1 MSIIAGISTPIGNG
15 AISIVRMSGDG
26 ALQIAL
32 RFFSCK
38 KLEKGVLPNYMYL
51 GIFKGEN
58 FSDRSMM
65 VYFQSPKSYTGE
77 DLVEFHLHG
86 GVTLTQKV
94 LHTLIQNGAKM
105 AENGEFTKR
114 AFLNG
119 KVSLDEAEG
128 ILGLIHA
135 ESEAEIS
142 SSFSVMRGNVSKRVA
157 PIVNKLLSVVSML
170 EAWFDYPEEMED
182 EIETDFYPTLFEVK
196 SDLESLLSTAK
207 QGRMVRN
214 GISVALIGE
223 PNVGKS
229 SMMNAFLKEERAIVT
244 DIPGTTRDTIQESI
258 VVKGVRINLLDT
270 AGIRESDDV
279 VEKKGIEKSKNA
291 CRNADVVLYIVD
303 GEKQGE
309 IDQDLLK
316 ECENAKVLFV
326 NNKVD
331 ISKKREGFFN
341 ISALN
346 GEGMDELLD
355 EIVGYAGDKR
365 LYGEMLTIDRHIDA
379 VAHAL
384 QGINNAIAN
393 KGATFDCI
401 LVDLKEALTSLMEID
416 GRGATEKIIDEIF
429 SRFCVGK

>member
-15 AISIVRMSGDG
+15 AISIVRMSGEG

-38 KLEKGVLPNYMYL
+38 KLEKEIIPNYMYL
-51 GIFKGEN
+51 GRFKGEN
-58 FSDRSMM
+58 FSDRCMM
-65 VYFQSPKSYTGE
+65 VYFSAPKTYTGE

-94 LHTLIQNGAKM
+94 LHTLIQSGAKM

-142 SSFSVMRGNVSKRVA
+142 ASYSVMRGNVSKRVQ
-157 PIVNKLLSVVSML
+157 PVSDKLLNIVSML

-182 EIETDFYPTLFEVK
+182 EIQSDVYPTLKEIK
-196 SDLESLLSTAK
+196 SDLECLLSTAK
-207 QGRMVRN
+207 QGKMVRN

-229 SMMNAFLKEERAIVT
+229 SILNAFLKEERAIVT

-258 VVKGVRINLLDT
+258 VYKGVRINLLDT
-270 AGIRESDDV
+270 AGIRESEDV
-279 VEKKGIEKSKNA
+279 VEQKGIERSRNA
-291 CRNADVVLYIVD
+291 CRNANVVLYILD
-303 GEKQGE
+303 GAKNSEPDYE
-309 IDQDLLK
+309 LLK
-316 ECENAKVLFV
+316 ECSNSKILLV

-331 ISKKREGFFN
+331 IARRREGFYN
-341 ISALN
+341 VSALN
-346 GEGMDELLD
+346 GFGVDELLE
-355 EIVGYAGDKR
+355 EIVKLVGDKR
-365 LYGEMLTIDRHIDA
+365 MYGDMLTIDRHIDA
-379 VAHAL
+379 VTHAM
-384 QGINNAIAN
+384 QCINNVLAN
-393 KGATFDCI
+393 QDSTYDCMLI
-401 LVDLKEALTSLMEID
+401 DLKEALSSLMEID
-416 GRGATEKIIDEIF
+416 GRQASEKIIDEIF

>member
-15 AISIVRMSGDG
+15 AISIVRMSGEG

-38 KLEKGVLPNYMYL
+38 KLEKEIIPNYMYL
-51 GIFKGEN
+51 GRFKGEN
-58 FSDRSMM
+58 FSDRCMM
-65 VYFQSPKSYTGE
+65 VYFSAPKTYTGE

-94 LHTLIQNGAKM
+94 LHTLIQSGAKM

-142 SSFSVMRGNVSKRVA
+142 ASYSVMRGNVSKRVQ
-157 PIVNKLLSVVSML
+157 PVSDKLLNIVSML

-182 EIETDFYPTLFEVK
+182 EIESDVYPTLKEIK
-196 SDLESLLSTAK
+196 NDLESLLSTAK
-207 QGRMVRN
+207 QGKMVRN

-229 SMMNAFLKEERAIVT
+229 SILNAFLKEERAIVT

-258 VVKGVRINLLDT
+258 VYKGVRINLLDT
-270 AGIRESDDV
+270 AGIRESEDV
-279 VEKKGIEKSKNA
+279 VEQKGIERSKNA
-291 CRNADVVLYIVD
+291 CRNANVVLYILD
-303 GEKQGE
+303 GAKNGE
-309 IDQDLLK
+309 PDYELLK
-316 ECENAKVLFV
+316 ECSNAKILLV

-331 ISKKREGFFN
+331 ISEKREGFYN
-341 ISALN
+341 VSALN
-346 GEGMDELLD
+346 GFGVDELLE
-355 EIVGYAGDKR
+355 EIVKLVGDKR
-365 LYGEMLTIDRHIDA
+365 MYGDMLTIDRHIDA
-379 VAHAL
+379 VSHAM
-384 QGINNAIAN
+384 QCINNVLAN
-393 KGATFDCI
+393 QDSTYDCMLI
-401 LVDLKEALTSLMEID
+401 DLKEALSSLMEID
-416 GRGATEKIIDEIF
+416 GRQASEKIIDEIF